1 MVCWKCILT
10 AAILEHV
17 RRVVL
22 SLYRSGP
29 TFPPW
34 GSTRMENTSW
44 PSWRSTIW
52 RTASTWV
59 LSVALLTASCKP
71 TPPRPPAWNYVYNLI
86 YSSPPHPPIPVRPF
100 RRHCAHCPPPN
111 PTQWGCLCTPVST
124 ITLREEPV
132 ATGSLSFCQI
142 LLPLPHL
149 RPDLLNWG
157 REGREVGSGERG
169 NLLHSLFRSL
179 PFFSLSFTFFSDKL
193 KNYFTFC
200 YCCTHNP
207 LVPSSHPSYLPLW
220 DGTSI

>member
-1 MVCWKCILT
+1 MHANRSHLGTCPTC
-10 AAILEHV
+10 
-17 RRVVL
+17 VVL

-34 GSTRMENTSW
+34 GSTHMENTSW
-44 PSWRSTIW
+44 RSWRSTIW

-71 TPPRPPAWNYVYNLI
+71 TPPPAWNYVYNLI
-86 YSSPPHPPIPVRPF
+86 YSSPPQLPVPVWPF

-124 ITLREEPV
+124 ITLRKEPV

-149 RPDLLNWG
+149 SPRPSELGEGGKGG
-157 REGREVGSGERG
+157 REWRERKPAPLTVP
-169 NLLHSLFRSL
+169 FP
-179 PFFSLSFTFFSDKL
+179 PFFFPFIYLFF
-193 KNYFTFC
+193 
-200 YCCTHNP
+200 
-207 LVPSSHPSYLPLW
+207 W
-220 DGTSI
+220 